1 MKFTRKKIEMR
12 EISCEVITQA
22 VAEMCIQANCLI
34 GEDIRRCLRAAALA
48 EERTVAKEVLST
60 LLKNAQIAEEEMIPI
75 CQDTGMAVVFLEL
88 GQDLHLVD
96 GDLTRAV
103 NQGVARGYEEGYLR
117 KSVVRD
123 PIDRVNTGDNTPAVI
138 HCRVVPG
145 DGLKVTVAPKG
156 FGSENM
162 SALKMLKPSQGLEGV
177 RNFIIE
183 TVSQAGPNPC
193 PPVIVGVGVGGTM
206 EKAALMAKE
215 ALLRPVGGANADP
228 FWAAVETDLLRAI
241 NDLNIGPAGFG
252 GKTSAMAVHINTFP
266 THIAGLPV
274 AVNIGCHVTRHLE
287 RVL

>member
-252 GKTSAMAVHINTFP
+252 GKTSSMAPHRSSLP
-266 THIAGLPV
+266 TPPAGPPV
-274 AVNIGCHVTRHLE
+274 AVTIGCHVTRHLE